1 MKKKLLI
8 FTLLAICLFGFTA
21 CGKTNIKLSD
31 FLIEERNNLFTA
43 KDNLYTVTF
52 STGLRE
58 KNYNYDGII
67 DEKVDF
73 GVLTL
78 IRNDSN
84 PLANDTYSYK
94 ITINEEEFTGNMEK
108 SPIDNSYAVDIEKRV
123 EDDAIINVEIRFTGY
138 TFRQDLTNT
147 SKDFVVDKN
156 TALNQAN
163 NELKTEIENL
173 LKDKNNKIE
182 VIMKILK
189 DSSNSEVNRFYWYIG
204 IISTNGE
211 TLGILIDTNTGEI
224 IAKKV

>member
-8 FTLLAICLFGFTA
+8 FTLITICLFGLTA
-21 CGKTNIKLSD
+21 CGKTKVDLND
-31 FLIEERNNLFTA
+31 YLIEERNNLFTA
-43 KDNLYTVTF
+43 NDNLYTVTF
-52 STGLRE
+52 SSGLRE
-58 KNYNYDGII
+58 NDYNYDGVVN
-67 DEKVDF
+67 EKVDF
-73 GVLTL
+73 GILTL
-78 IRNDSN
+78 IRNDSL
-84 PLANDTYSYK
+84 PLANDTYTYK

-108 SPIDNSYAVDIEKRV
+108 SPIDNSYAVDIEKQV
-123 EDDAIINVEIRFTGY
+123 NNDDIINVEIKFTGY
-138 TFRQDLTNT
+138 TFKQDLTNT

-156 TALNQAN
+156 TALNQAT

-182 VIMKILK
+182 VVMKILK
-189 DSSNSEVNRFYWYIG
+189 DSSNTELNRFYWYVG